1 MVCPRFRPCT
11 FEAFSASSFVE
22 YVNLDTAPQDQ
33 ESFQSEAPLSSAQ
46 LQNQRPFLHTL
57 LLLMVSLPIHKRK
70 ISQPT
75 AEPKACTKSEK
86 KHHHHFLIEAC
97 PSFLLNPTRMFRL
110 PHFEQ
115 PMGFGIP
122 EFWVYTLLQ
131 VLQLT
136 R

>member
-1 MVCPRFRPCT
+1 MVCPRFRPCA

-86 KHHHHFLIEAC
+86 KHHYAVTKDA
-97 PSFLLNPTRMFRL
+97 SMFRL
-110 PHFEQ
+110 LHFEQ
-115 PMGFGIP
+115 PRGFGIP
-122 EFWVYTLLQ
+122 EFWVYTFLQ